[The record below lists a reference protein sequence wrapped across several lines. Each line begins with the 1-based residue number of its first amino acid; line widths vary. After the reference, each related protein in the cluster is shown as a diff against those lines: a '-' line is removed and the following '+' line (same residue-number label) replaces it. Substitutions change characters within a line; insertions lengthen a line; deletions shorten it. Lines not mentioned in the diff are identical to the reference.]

1 MARMMTEE
9 ARAAYNAYQREWRK
23 AHPETVR
30 AYRKKHAATFWEKKA
45 REAAAAAATA
55 AGELN
60 SSGDAI
66 QTGGDDQSGEG

>member
-1 MARMMTEE
+1 MAKMMTEE

-45 REAAAAAATA
+45 REAAQAATA
-55 AGELN
+55 AVELN

-66 QTGGDDQSGEG
+66 QSGGDDQSGEV